1 MKLDV
6 AVFRIL
12 GIKNADDPYRLLGI
26 SRWDGNVTTLEMAL
40 RVRLAQIISHPM
52 RHSPEAKLVREAIK
66 QAGRLIRKGCDQKEV
81 EEKDKQEAVHE
92 LTDLDRSIIAVLVA
106 EGGWNKQSRSRLV
119 GVSAAYGLTVGG
131 LLRIL
136 TALAESA
143 RSGRGPLSKGNRTS
157 NTPNRSWTKIP
168 TSPKQSVLDDLMDE
182 AAARFL
188 PEFKEQTPATVIKLS
203 VLFGML
209 SIVAIV
215 LGLIVLRNADTKS
228 DIAQAKS
235 AELLRINTAIS
246 SGISHNPTQQHKS
259 PFSTYP
265 TFKEVI
271 FTQEIGT
278 LVDHATEIPKTLIT
292 LNETITS
299 AVARGVLVSKQVVD
313 QWDESIQTLSK
324 VWPFLDRSLQEE
336 TGELIVEIVTNA
348 QKDQQLLP
356 RLFSSFI
363 LKDTSRL
370 QTQAMTT
377 VQKPWLYGELA
388 RMTCSNAMLS
398 STYQKIKDLT
408 DTYLLNCDIEETRR
422 DLIRSEGVFLVQNTE
437 LDSSI
442 FMHWEE
448 WLAMVSREQLTH
460 VADAIRVDVIQNI
473 LHSDIDLTRPSRTRK
488 ILGRFIKEVDWIS
501 TDQMRD
507 SLLSFYLDPKISQ
520 VDMWA
525 FTHLLN
531 DAGLIPWLHHDHVV
545 EIEDSFTKREIITK
559 DLLNVWPSASK
570 IIQKERALVLPA
582 GYDPQL
588 VELWRE
594 LMHPGHDTSIPSA
607 KQFALA
613 RRLNE
618 IAAAMW
624 IGRPSRAWEL
634 IDNLDRSM
642 NYDEELL
649 TITPKSSNGQLV
661 GRFLNIQRDQKQMME
676 LLNFI
681 RTSEYTT
688 LHPTDA
694 SLLARTALFHRDL
707 EIRRDA
713 VSLICDTFST
723 SREIAIALV
732 NVLTARAKTP
742 QVDALVAYLTDDILP
757 PRHDSF
763 WLMEARRAFVQ
774 HALTAGKPELKALD
788 QAVITA
794 ASSAIGEALLVDP
807 TRIRPTHET
816 TIEESYTQLVE
827 AWNSRLG
834 EPSILQRSFSLAG
847 SDSILE
853 THMKLQLQ
861 YLQKLQQLEESW
873 SGSSDIQGDLEVLH
887 ESPTLIDQIRDAEFA
902 SLAIWHRLFNL
913 ASTEFQEQEN
923 Q

>member
-1 MKLDV
+1 MKLDA

-26 SRWDGNVTTLEMAL
+26 SQWDGNVATLEMAL

-52 RHSPEAKLVREAIK
+52 RHSPEAKLVKEAIK
-66 QAGRLIRKGCDQKEV
+66 QAGRLIRKGYDQKEV
-81 EEKDKQEAVHE
+81 EEKDNQETIHE
-92 LTDLDRSIIAVLVA
+92 LTALDRSIIAVLVA
-106 EGGWNKQSRSRLV
+106 ERGWNKQSRSRLV

-143 RSGRGPLSKGNRTS
+143 RSGRGPLSKRNPTS

-188 PEFKEQTPATVIKLS
+188 PEFKEQTPETVIKLS
-203 VLFGML
+203 VLFGLL
-209 SIVAIV
+209 SVIAIV
-215 LGLIVLRNADTKS
+215 LGLLVLRNADQKS

-235 AELLRINTAIS
+235 AELLRTNTVIS
-246 SGISHNPTQQHKS
+246 SGISHNPTPQHKS

-265 TFKEVI
+265 TFKEDI

-278 LVDHATEIPKTLIT
+278 LVDHAADIPKTLIT

-299 AVARGVLVSKQVVD
+299 AVAQGVLVPKQVVD
-313 QWDESIQTLSK
+313 QWNDSIQTLSK
-324 VWPFLDRSLQEE
+324 VWPFLDRSIQDE
-336 TGELIVEIVTNA
+336 TGELIVEIIINA
-348 QKDQQLLP
+348 QKDPQLIP

-363 LKDTSRL
+363 LKDEARL
-370 QTQAMTT
+370 QTQEMTT
-377 VQKPWLYGELA
+377 VQKPWFYGELA

-398 STYQKIKDLT
+398 STYQTIKSLA
-408 DTYLLNCDIEETRR
+408 DTSRLNCDVEETRR
-422 DLIRSEGVFLVQNTE
+422 DLIRSVGVFLVQNTE

-442 FMHWEE
+442 LIRWEE
-448 WLAMVSREQLTH
+448 WFAMVSREQSTH
-460 VADAIRVDVIQNI
+460 IADSIRFDIIQNI
-473 LHSDIDLTRPSRTRK
+473 LHSDLDLTRPTNTRK
-488 ILGRFIKEVDWIS
+488 ILGRLVKDIDWVS
-501 TDQMRD
+501 TDQSRD
-507 SLLSFYLDPKISQ
+507 TLFSFYLEPKLSQ
-520 VDMWA
+520 VDLWA
-525 FTHLLN
+525 FTHLLH
-531 DAGLIPWLHHDHVV
+531 DTGLIPWFHHDHVV
-545 EIEDSFTKREIITK
+545 EIEDPFAKRETITK
-559 DLLNVWPSASK
+559 DLSNIWPSASK
-570 IIQKERALVLPA
+570 LIQQERVLVLPA

-588 VELWRE
+588 VELWRG
-594 LMHPGHDTSIPSA
+594 LIFSTDDQSIPSA

-624 IGRPSRAWEL
+624 IGRPSRAWQL
-634 IDNLDRSM
+634 VDNLDQSM

-649 TITPKSSNGQLV
+649 SNTPNSSNGQLHD
-661 GRFLNIQRDQKQMME
+661 RFLNIQRDPQQMME

-694 SLLARTALFHRDL
+694 SLLARTALFHADPG
-707 EIRRDA
+707 IRREA
-713 VSLICDTFST
+713 VSIICDIFST
-723 SREIAIALV
+723 SPQIATALV

-757 PRHDSF
+757 PRHDSL

-807 TRIRPTHET
+807 TRIRPTHEI
-816 TIEESYTQLVE
+816 TIQESYTQLVE

-834 EPSILQRSFSLAG
+834 EPKIPQRSFSLTG
-847 SDSILE
+847 SNSILE
-853 THMKLQLQ
+853 MHMKLQLQ
-861 YLQKLQQLEESW
+861 YVQKLQQLEKSW
-873 SGSSDIQGDLEVLH
+873 AGTSDIEGDLELLH
-887 ESPTLIDQIRDAEFA
+887 ESPTLVDQIRDAELA

-913 ASTEFQEQEN
+913 ASTEFQEQEI